1 MVETFSGQASFF
13 AAPATGGTPGAEQ
26 PQQGRLRILL
36 LEDSR
41 ADARMTEEALLDS
54 GGGIDSDIA
63 ATLREVNAERLMN
76 VDCAVIDLG
85 LPDASGLQ
93 ALRRLRELAP
103 ALPIVVLTGLDDG
116 ATGLAALR
124 LGAQDYLVK
133 QHADGH
139 AISRAIRFAVERK
152 RLQLALDHQALHDLD
167 LHDDVIQR
175 LFAIGLAMQTTQRSS
190 AEQPAVAGRIS
201 DHMNDLQQVVQK
213 IRSTLEER
221 SSSPA
226 EQHRAGDSEDHQD
239 ARDDPNP
246 PGA

>member
-1 MVETFSGQASFF
+1 MVEMFRGQGTPF
-13 AAPATGGTPGAEQ
+13 AAAATGETPGAE
-26 PQQGRLRILL
+26 PAGSGRLRILL

-54 GGGIDSDIA
+54 GGGIDCDIA
-63 ATLREVNAERLMN
+63 ATLREVLAERLDR

-103 ALPIVVLTGLDDG
+103 TLPVVVLTGLDDG
-116 ATGLAALR
+116 ATGLSALR

-133 QHADGH
+133 QHADGY
-139 AISRAIRFAVERK
+139 AIARAIRFAVERK

-175 LFAIGLAMQTTQRSS
+175 LFALGLAMQTTQRSS
-190 AEQPAVAGRIS
+190 MEQPAVAGRIG

-213 IRSTLEER
+213 IRSTLEDR
-221 SSSPA
+221 TSGS
-226 EQHRAGDSEDHQD
+226 DSEDE
-239 ARDDPNP
+239 DPP
-246 PGA
+246 AH

>member
-1 MVETFSGQASFF
+1 MVEMSRGQGTHVT
-13 AAPATGGTPGAEQ
+13 AAATGETPGAEPAGQ
-26 PQQGRLRILL
+26 ARLRILL

-41 ADARMTEEALLDS
+41 ADARMTEEALVDY
-54 GGGIDSDIA
+54 GAGIDSDIA
-63 ATLREVNAERLMN
+63 ANLREVSAERLAC

-103 ALPIVVLTGLDDG
+103 TLPIVVLTGLDDG
-116 ATGLAALR
+116 ATGLSALR

-133 QHADGH
+133 QHADGYS
-139 AISRAIRFAVERK
+139 ISRAIRFAVERK

-175 LFAIGLAMQTTQRSS
+175 LFALGLAMQTTQRSS

-213 IRSTLEER
+213 IRSTLEDR
-221 SSSPA
+221 TSA
-226 EQHRAGDSEDHQD
+226 SEDENQD
-239 ARDDPNP
+239 P
-246 PGA
+246 PAH

>member
-1 MVETFSGQASFF
+1 MVEMSRGQGTHV
-13 AAPATGGTPGAEQ
+13 AAAATGGTSGAEPAGQ
-26 PQQGRLRILL
+26 ARLRILL

-41 ADARMTEEALLDS
+41 ADARMTEEALVDY
-54 GGGIDSDIA
+54 GDGIDSDIA
-63 ATLREVNAERLMN
+63 ATLREVSAERLAC

-103 ALPIVVLTGLDDG
+103 TLPIVVLTGLDDG
-116 ATGLAALR
+116 ATGLSALR

-133 QHADGH
+133 QHADGYS
-139 AISRAIRFAVERK
+139 ISRAIRFAVERK

-175 LFAIGLAMQTTQRSS
+175 LFALGLAMQTTQRSS
-190 AEQPAVAGRIS
+190 AEQPAVAGRLS

-213 IRSTLEER
+213 IRSALEDRTSTSGGADED
-221 SSSPA
+221 PA
-226 EQHRAGDSEDHQD
+226 SH
-239 ARDDPNP
+239 
-246 PGA
+246 

>member
-1 MVETFSGQASFF
+1 MVEMFRGQGTHV
-13 AAPATGGTPGAEQ
+13 AAAATGGTSGAEPAGQ
-26 PQQGRLRILL
+26 ARLRILI

-41 ADARMTEEALLDS
+41 ADARMTEEALVDY
-54 GGGIDSDIA
+54 GEGIDSDIA
-63 ATLREVNAERLMN
+63 ATLREVSAERLAC

-103 ALPIVVLTGLDDG
+103 TLPIVVLTGLDDG
-116 ATGLAALR
+116 ATGLSALR

-133 QHADGH
+133 QHADGYS
-139 AISRAIRFAVERK
+139 ISRAIRFAVERK

-175 LFAIGLAMQTTQRSS
+175 LFALGLAMQTTQRSS

-213 IRSTLEER
+213 IRSTLEDR
-221 SSSPA
+221 TSA
-226 EQHRAGDSEDHQD
+226 SEDENQD
-239 ARDDPNP
+239 P
-246 PGA
+246 PAH

>member
-1 MVETFSGQASFF
+1 MTYNAT
-13 AAPATGGTPGAEQ
+13 PATGGTPCTEAAA
-26 PQQGRLRILL
+26 QGRLRILL

-54 GGGIDSDIA
+54 GGRIDCDIA
-63 ATLREVNAERLMN
+63 ATLREVSVDRLAD
-76 VDCAVIDLG
+76 VACAVIDLG

-103 ALPIVVLTGLDDG
+103 TLPIVVLTGLDDG
-116 ATGLAALR
+116 ATGLSALR

-133 QHADGH
+133 QHADGY

-152 RLQLALDHQALHDLD
+152 RLQLALDHEALHDLD

-175 LFAIGLAMQTTQRSS
+175 LFALGLAMQTTQRSS
-190 AEQPAVAGRIS
+190 MVQPAVAGRIG

-213 IRSTLEER
+213 IRSTLEDLTCTDD
-221 SSSPA
+221 A
-226 EQHRAGDSEDHQD
+226 EAEDPSVH
-239 ARDDPNP
+239 
-246 PGA
+246 

>member
-1 MVETFSGQASFF
+1 MVDMFRGQGTHF
-13 AAPATGGTPGAEQ
+13 AAAATGGTSGAE
-26 PQQGRLRILL
+26 PARQGRLRILL

-41 ADARMTEEALLDS
+41 ADARMTEEALIDS
-54 GGGIDSDIA
+54 GDRIDSDIA
-63 ATLREVNAERLMN
+63 ATLREVSAERLAR

-85 LPDASGLQ
+85 LPDASGLE
-93 ALRRLRELAP
+93 ALRRLRDLAP
-103 ALPIVVLTGLDDG
+103 ALPVVVLTGLDDG

-133 QHADGH
+133 QHADGY
-139 AISRAIRFAVERK
+139 AIARAIRFAVERK
-152 RLQLALDHQALHDLD
+152 RLQLALDYRALHDLD

-175 LFAIGLAMQTTQRSS
+175 LFAIGLAMQATQRSS

-221 SSSPA
+221 TSPA
-226 EQHRAGDSEDHQD
+226 QD
-239 ARDDPNP
+239 QDPDPDAKP
-246 PGA
+246 PAH

>member
-1 MVETFSGQASFF
+1 MVDRFRAQGTHF
-13 AAPATGGTPGAEQ
+13 ADAATGGTPDAEPAGQ
-26 PQQGRLRILL
+26 DRIRILL

-41 ADARMTEEALLDS
+41 ADARMTQEALLDS
-54 GGGIDSDIA
+54 GGRIECDIA
-63 ATLREVNAERLMN
+63 ATLREVSADRLAG

-93 ALRRLRELAP
+93 ALRRLRDLAP
-103 ALPIVVLTGLDDG
+103 TLPIVVLTGLDDG
-116 ATGLAALR
+116 ATGLSALR

-133 QHADGH
+133 QHADGF

-175 LFAIGLAMQTTQRSS
+175 LFALGLAMQTTQRSS
-190 AEQPAVAGRIS
+190 MVQPAVAGRIG

-213 IRSTLEER
+213 IRSTLEDR
-221 SSSPA
+221 TSQS
-226 EQHRAGDSEDHQD
+226 AGDH
-239 ARDDPNP
+239 DDSGDPAP
-246 PGA
+246 H

>member
-1 MVETFSGQASFF
+1 MVEMFRGQGTHV
-13 AAPATGGTPGAEQ
+13 AAAATGGTSGAE
-26 PQQGRLRILL
+26 PAGQGRLRILL

-41 ADARMTEEALLDS
+41 ADARMTEEALVDY
-54 GGGIDSDIA
+54 GDGIDSDIA
-63 ATLREVNAERLMN
+63 ATLREVSAERLAC

-103 ALPIVVLTGLDDG
+103 TLPIVVLTGLDDG
-116 ATGLAALR
+116 ATGLSALR

-133 QHADGH
+133 QHADGYS
-139 AISRAIRFAVERK
+139 ISRAIRFAVERK

-175 LFAIGLAMQTTQRSS
+175 LFALGLAMQTTQRSS

-213 IRSTLEER
+213 IRSTLEDR
-221 SSSPA
+221 TSA
-226 EQHRAGDSEDHQD
+226 SEDENQD
-239 ARDDPNP
+239 P
-246 PGA
+246 PAH

>member
-1 MVETFSGQASFF
+1 MVEMSRGQGTHV
-13 AAPATGGTPGAEQ
+13 AAAATGETPGAERDAH
-26 PQQGRLRILL
+26 GRLRILL

-41 ADARMTEEALLDS
+41 ADARMTEEALVDY
-54 GGGIDSDIA
+54 GDGIDSDIA
-63 ATLREVNAERLMN
+63 ATLREVSAERLAC

-103 ALPIVVLTGLDDG
+103 TLPIVVLTGLDDG
-116 ATGLAALR
+116 ATGLSALR

-133 QHADGH
+133 QHADGYS
-139 AISRAIRFAVERK
+139 ISRAIRFAVERK

-175 LFAIGLAMQTTQRSS
+175 LFALGLAMQTTQRSS

-213 IRSTLEER
+213 IRSTLEDR
-221 SSSPA
+221 TSA
-226 EQHRAGDSEDHQD
+226 SEDENQD
-239 ARDDPNP
+239 P
-246 PGA
+246 PAH

>member
-1 MVETFSGQASFF
+1 MVEMSRGQWTHV
-13 AAPATGGTPGAEQ
+13 AAAATGETPGAERDAH
-26 PQQGRLRILL
+26 GRLRILL

-41 ADARMTEEALLDS
+41 ADARMTEEALVDY
-54 GGGIDSDIA
+54 GDGIDSDIA
-63 ATLREVNAERLMN
+63 ATLREVSAERLAC

-103 ALPIVVLTGLDDG
+103 TLPIVVLTGLDDG
-116 ATGLAALR
+116 ATGLSALR

-133 QHADGH
+133 QHADGYS
-139 AISRAIRFAVERK
+139 ISRAIRFAVERK

-175 LFAIGLAMQTTQRSS
+175 LFALGLAMQTTQRSS

-213 IRSTLEER
+213 IRSTLEDR
-221 SSSPA
+221 TSA
-226 EQHRAGDSEDHQD
+226 SEDENQD
-239 ARDDPNP
+239 P
-246 PGA
+246 PAH

>member
-1 MVETFSGQASFF
+1 MGDQADAGST
-13 AAPATGGTPGAEQ
+13 APAP
-26 PQQGRLRILL
+26 LRILL

-41 ADARMTEEALLDS
+41 ADARVTEEGLRDS
-54 GGGIDSDIA
+54 DDRIDCDIA
-63 ATLREVNAERLMN
+63 ATLSEVSAQRLEQ
-76 VDCAVIDLG
+76 VDCAVVDLG

-93 ALRRLRELAP
+93 ALRRLRELSP
-103 ALPIVVLTGLDDG
+103 ELPVVVLTGLDDG

-139 AISRAIRFAVERK
+139 SVARAIRFAVERK
-152 RLQLALDHQALHDLD
+152 RLQSALDLQALHDLD

-190 AEQPAVAGRIS
+190 AQQPAVAVRIS

-213 IRSTLEER
+213 IRSTIADRKPEPDRE
-221 SSSPA
+221 
-226 EQHRAGDSEDHQD
+226 H
-239 ARDDPNP
+239 P
-246 PGA
+246 PSTTE

>member
-1 MVETFSGQASFF
+1 MVEMFRGQGTHV
-13 AAPATGGTPGAEQ
+13 AAAATGGTSGAEPAGQ
-26 PQQGRLRILL
+26 ARLRILL

-41 ADARMTEEALLDS
+41 ADARMTEEALVDY
-54 GGGIDSDIA
+54 GEGIDSDIA
-63 ATLREVNAERLMN
+63 ATLREVSAERLAC

-103 ALPIVVLTGLDDG
+103 TLPIVVLTGLDDG
-116 ATGLAALR
+116 ATGLSALR

-133 QHADGH
+133 QHADGYS
-139 AISRAIRFAVERK
+139 ISRAIRFAVERK

-175 LFAIGLAMQTTQRSS
+175 LFALGLAMQTTQRSS

-213 IRSTLEER
+213 IRSTLEDR
-221 SSSPA
+221 TSA
-226 EQHRAGDSEDHQD
+226 SEDENQD
-239 ARDDPNP
+239 P
-246 PGA
+246 PAH

>member
-1 MVETFSGQASFF
+1 MVDMFRGQGTHS
-13 AAPATGGTPGAEQ
+13 AAAATGGTPGAE
-26 PQQGRLRILL
+26 PAEQGQLRILL

-41 ADARMTEEALLDS
+41 ADARMTEEALRDS
-54 GGGIDSDIA
+54 GGGIDCDIA
-63 ATLREVNAERLMN
+63 ATLREVFAERLAR

-93 ALRRLRELAP
+93 ALRRLRDLAP
-103 ALPIVVLTGLDDG
+103 TLPIVVLTGLDDG
-116 ATGLAALR
+116 ATGLSALR

-133 QHADGH
+133 QHADGY

-175 LFAIGLAMQTTQRSS
+175 LFALGLAMQTTQRSS
-190 AEQPAVAGRIS
+190 VEQPGVAGRIS

-221 SSSPA
+221 TSA
-226 EQHRAGDSEDHQD
+226 SEDKDEEAPAH
-239 ARDDPNP
+239 
-246 PGA
+246 